1 MPDNGDAA
9 RLARARRRGLSRR
22 RLIARGAGVTAA
34 GVGLVALTPGVAHAA
49 PGAMFFG
56 ATNDADGDETI
67 LTAARPGPALHVAN
81 TNPGGGGIGTYS
93 FSDGIGLAAS
103 GKRAP
108 LLLEPG
114 TGAGPPAGAHSVG
127 EVYVDSFGRIHHCV
141 VAGSPGKWVRPGFN
155 PIVPFR
161 YCDTRAGQGTPYST
175 GVKLGKGQTMTIVIA
190 GVTIPGGSV
199 PVPNGTT
206 AVAGNV
212 AVLGTVTGGFLV
224 LYPANVARPLASTL
238 NFSTNQTLANG
249 FVMKLAEPGTSGA
262 GAIKIYSSATSHIIV
277 DVNGFFF

>member
-1 MPDNGDAA
+1 VPHNGDDAD
-9 RLARARRRGLSRR
+9 RFTRARRRGLSRR

-34 GVGLVALTPGVAHAA
+34 GVGLVALTPGVAHADT
-49 PGAMFFG
+49 GAMFFG
-56 ATNDADGDETI
+56 ATNDAVDDETI
-67 LTAARPGPALHVAN
+67 LTAERTGPTLHVAN
-81 TNPGGGGIGTYS
+81 TSSGGIGTYS
-93 FSDGIGLAAS
+93 YSDGIGLAAS

-114 TGAGPPAGAHSVG
+114 IGAGPPAGAHSVG
-127 EVYVDSFGRIHHCV
+127 EVYVDGFGRIHHCV
-141 VAGSPGKWVRPGFN
+141 VAGSPGRWVRPGFN

-175 GVKLGKGQTMTIVIA
+175 GVKLSKGQTMTIVIA

-199 PVPNGTT
+199 PVPDGTT

-212 AVLGTVTGGFLV
+212 AVLGPVTGGFLV

-238 NFSTNQTLANG
+238 NFSTNQTIANG
-249 FVMKLAEPGTSGA
+249 FVMKLAEPGTAGA